1 VSQPARRLAV
11 VLALV
16 LVAAACPSRR
26 RLPEPVGPTAWREWI
41 ATSDSA
47 ERLATMGEVEASD
60 STLMGF
66 VRRWPGTPEAE
77 EATWRV
83 FVHSVGRLDDS
94 TAATVLITRVDSALA
109 ATPTSAQRAQLQTM
123 KRLAQLSHLL
133 RAERA
138 LLRTERD
145 TSRVRAEELE
155 RLRAELAQTQAEL
168 ERVRKRVTRRRPST

>member
-1 VSQPARRLAV
+1 M

-26 RLPEPVGPTAWREWI
+26 RLPEPMGPTAWREWI

-47 ERLATMGEVEASD
+47 ERLATLGEHAASD
-60 STLMGF
+60 SVLVGF
-66 VRRWPGTPEAE
+66 MQRWPGTPEAE

-83 FVHSVGRLDDS
+83 FVRSVGRLDDS
-94 TAATVLITRVDSALA
+94 TEAAVLITRVDSALA
-109 ATPTSAQRAQLQTM
+109 ASPSSAQRAQLQTM
-123 KRLAQLSHLL
+123 RRLAQLTHLL

-138 LLRTERD
+138 LVRTERD
-145 TSRVRAEELE
+145 TARVRAEEIE

-168 ERVRKRVTRRRPST
+168 ERVRKRVTRRRPAS